1 MPKTQTA
8 EAQAK
13 HRVHAIDRMMEILVA
28 LESMENGAT
37 IPDLVAMLDIPQTT
51 IYRTLNTLAAYDVVR
66 RDSRGYYQLGT
77 RLLGFASHVTR
88 DPRDRNLVLV
98 AQRHM
103 NRLTAELGESVKLSV
118 ADDDHVLVVATAR
131 GRREYA
137 LGISVGQRLQLH
149 AGASGKLLLS
159 YYAPEKQE
167 RILRGPLERL
177 TDKTIC
183 DPDELRD
190 ELRLIRS
197 RGYSTDVS
205 EGMTGVKAYAVPIL
219 DATGD
224 AIGTLSVPFLAQSRG
239 SDEDQII
246 AALLRTA
253 REIERELA

>member
-51 IYRTLNTLAAYDVVR
+51 IYRTLNTLAAYDLVR

-88 DPRDRNLVLV
+88 DRNLVLV

-103 NRLTAELGESVKLSV
+103 DRLTAELGESVKLSV

-159 YYAPEKQE
+159 YYPPEKQE
-167 RILRGPLERL
+167 RILSGPLERL

-183 DPDELRD
+183 DPGELRD

-197 RGYSTDVS
+197 RGYSTDMS
-205 EGMTGVKAYAVPIL
+205 EGMAGVKAYAVPIL

-224 AIGTLSVPFLAQSRG
+224 VIGTLSVPFLTQSRG
-239 SDEDQII
+239 GDEDQII